1 MQKTQELDFLESQ
14 IEGIFLLQ
22 KQEAIKLRKGSAF
35 LRIAL
40 LKRLLD
46 WINKNQEDI
55 RKAVHA
61 DYQKPYPE
69 IDVTEIF
76 PVLIEINHAIK
87 HLEHWMKPKKVGA
100 PLIFLGTKAY
110 IQYEPKGVSLI
121 LAPWNYAFNLA
132 VGPLVSAIAAGC
144 PTIVKPSEMTPH
156 TSALLRRM
164 MAEIFDTH
172 TVAVIEGGVEVSQ
185 ILLSKPFDH
194 IFFTGSPGVGKIV
207 MKAAAEHLTSVTLE
221 LGGKSPVLILDDA
234 DLKDTADKITATK
247 FLNCGQ
253 TCIAP
258 DYILIPERL
267 KDAFVEEM
275 KKSIEKMYGSN
286 KNGIEGSKDYS
297 RIVNESHFKRIQ
309 HILSDANLKGAKIEF
324 GGNSNGQENYI
335 EPTILSH
342 VTWEMKVLQEEI
354 FGPILPVVTYDNLD
368 GAIMIVNQQP
378 KPLAFY
384 VFSKNDEKINAIFNE
399 TSSGAALAND
409 CAVHF
414 LHRELPFGGV
424 NNSGIGKSH
433 GHFGFLAFSN
443 EKAVLK
449 QRVGSAAVNPLFPP
463 FTLVK
468 KKLVKGILKWL

>member
-1 MQKTQELDFLESQ
+1 MQHTQELEFIESRLED
-14 IEGIFLLQ
+14 IFLIQ
-22 KQEAIKLRKGSAF
+22 KQQAIKLRNSTASQ
-35 LRIAL
+35 RIAL

-46 WINKNQEDI
+46 WINKNQEEI

-61 DYQKPYPE
+61 DYRKPYPE

-76 PVLIEINHAIK
+76 PVSIEINHAIK
-87 HLEHWMKPKKVGA
+87 NLEHWMKPKKVGS
-100 PLIFLGTKAY
+100 PLIFFGTKAY
-110 IQYEPKGVSLI
+110 IQYEPKGVCLI
-121 LAPWNYAFNLA
+121 IAPWNYAFNLA

-144 PTIVKPSEMTPH
+144 PVTIKPSEMTPH

-172 TVAVIEGGVEVSQ
+172 TVTVIEGGVEVSQ
-185 ILLSKPFDH
+185 MLLSKPFDH
-194 IFFTGSPGVGKIV
+194 IFFTGSPAVGKIV

-221 LGGKSPVLILDDA
+221 LGGKSPVLLLDDA

-258 DYILIPERL
+258 DYVLVPERL
-267 KDAFVEEM
+267 KEAFVAEL
-275 KKSIEKMYGSN
+275 KNSIEKMYGSN
-286 KNGIEGSKDYS
+286 KSGIEGSKDYS
-297 RIVNESHFKRIQ
+297 RIVNENHFKRLQ
-309 HILSDANLKGAKIEF
+309 HIIADASLKGAKLEF
-324 GGNSNGQENYI
+324 GGNANGMENFI
-335 EPTILSH
+335 EPTIMSE
-342 VTWEMKVLQEEI
+342 VTWDMKVLQEEI
-354 FGPILPVVTYDNLD
+354 FGPILPLVSYENVDD
-368 GAIMIVNQQP
+368 AINIVNQQP

-384 VFSKNDEKINAIFNE
+384 VFSKNDNQINTVFNA
-399 TSSGAALAND
+399 TSSGAAVAND

-443 EKAVLK
+443 EKAVLR

-463 FTLVK
+463 FTLAK
-468 KKLVKGILKWL
+468 KKLIKGILKWL

>member
-1 MQKTQELDFLESQ
+1 MQKTQELESVDSQ
-14 IEGIFLLQ
+14 IDDIFLIQ
-22 KQEAIKLRKGSAF
+22 RSQSFKLRHSSASH
-35 LRIAL
+35 RISL
-40 LKRLLD
+40 LGKLLE
-46 WINKNQEDI
+46 WINKNQEEI
-55 RKAVHA
+55 RRAVHA

-87 HLEHWMKPKKVGA
+87 HLENWMKPKKVGT

-144 PTIVKPSEMTPH
+144 TVILKPSEMTPH
-156 TSALLRRM
+156 TSDLLRRM

-172 TVAVIEGGVEVSQ
+172 TVAVIEGGVEISQ

-194 IFFTGSPGVGKIV
+194 IFFTGSPAVGKIV
-207 MKAAAEHLTSVTLE
+207 MKAASEHLTSITLE
-221 LGGKSPVLILDDA
+221 LGGKSPVLILDDS
-234 DLKDTADKITATK
+234 DLKDTAAKITATK

-258 DYILIPERL
+258 DFILIPERL
-267 KDAFVEEM
+267 KDVFILEM
-275 KKSIEKMYGSN
+275 KKSIEKMYDSS
-286 KNGIEGSKDYS
+286 KNGIEGSKDFS
-297 RIVNESHFKRIQ
+297 RIVNENHFKRIQ
-309 HILSDANLKGAKIEF
+309 HILSDATLKGAKVEF
-324 GGNSNGQENYI
+324 GGTTNSGGNYI
-335 EPTILSH
+335 EPTVLSNLN
-342 VTWEMKVLQEEI
+342 WDMKVLQEEI
-354 FGPILPVVTYDNLD
+354 FGPILPIVTYSSLD
-368 GAIMIVNQQP
+368 DAIQIVNEHP

-384 VFSKNDEKINAIFNE
+384 VFSKNENQINTIFNA
-399 TSSGAALAND
+399 TSSGAAVAND

-433 GHFGFLAFSN
+433 GYFGFLAFSN

-449 QRVGSAAVNPLFPP
+449 QRVGSAKVNPLFPP
-463 FTLVK
+463 FTLAK
-468 KKLVKGILKWL
+468 KKLIKGILKWL